1 MKVLKS
7 ALALLSVGLLFNS
20 CSKDEPVV
28 VENGGN
34 YIVAVTPAASTGV
47 ADYLLTTKSLD
58 EGSISTA
65 GNGVEQDGTYRY
77 YLTAKNKFFSFLY
90 GQGNPGAVT
99 TYNIL
104 AGKLN
109 KLSNFQT
116 ETVQAFASVNDDILL
131 MKISRN
137 LTNPYANY
145 YRVNTN
151 SLTIVGEGKV
161 KTDELTPG
169 GKEIAHFSWIK
180 QIGNKIYAPYASIQ
194 GGSFATAFPN
204 QAWIAVYSYPEMK
217 LEKIIEDD
225 RTSFIGRYFVDG
237 LGVVENG
244 DIYAFSAAVATDGTK
259 VDNLIKF
266 TSTKPSA
273 ITRIKAGTTEFD
285 KSYFLNFE
293 ELSGGNNITT
303 WFYVGND
310 NFIVFS
316 TNKQEKGMYT
326 TGKRV
331 GIVNV
336 TNKSYNEVKGL
347 PAVSEIRSLTER
359 SNYSTKNG
367 EGYIGVNLTSGIG
380 YIYKID
386 AKSAKA
392 TQGLKVEGG
401 VITAIEHL
409 N

>member
-7 ALALLSVGLLFNS
+7 VVSLLFVSALFSS
-20 CSKDEPVV
+20 CSKNEPVK
-28 VENGGN
+28 VENDGN

-47 ADYLLTTKSLD
+47 ADYLLTAKSLD

-77 YLTAKNKFFSFLY
+77 YLTANKKFFSFLY

-104 AGKLN
+104 GGKLN

-116 ETVQAFASVNDDILL
+116 ETVQAFTPVNEDILL

-137 LTNPYANY
+137 ITNPFTNF

-151 SLTIVGEGKV
+151 SLTIVGEGQI
-161 KTDELTPG
+161 KTDVLTPG
-169 GKEIAHFSWIK
+169 DEFGHFSWIK
-180 QIGNKIYAPYASIQ
+180 QIGNKVYAPYFSIQ
-194 GGSFATAFPN
+194 GGSYATAFPD
-204 QAWIAVYSYPEMK
+204 QAWVAVYSYPELK

-225 RTSFIGRYFVDG
+225 RTSFIGRYFIDG
-237 LGVVENG
+237 LDIVENG
-244 DIYAFSAAVATDGTK
+244 DIYAFSASIATDGTK
-259 VDNLIKF
+259 VNDVVKM

-285 KSYFLNFE
+285 KSYFFNFE
-293 ELSGGNNITT
+293 EVSGENNITT
-303 WFYVGND
+303 WFYVGNN

-316 TNKQEKGMYT
+316 TNKSEKGQYV

-331 GIVNV
+331 GVVNV
-336 TNKSYNEVKGL
+336 VNKTYKEVKGI
-347 PAVSEIRSLTER
+347 PAVSDIKSLTAR
-359 SNYSTKNG
+359 SNYSNKNG
-367 EGYIGVNLTSGIG
+367 IGYIGVNLNSGIS
-380 YIYKID
+380 YVYKID
-386 AKSAKA
+386 AQSATA

-409 N
+409 D